1 MERIAVMS
9 DKTMGSERY
18 DIDREKVVR
27 FAVHQLM
34 ESQDWQEVQ
43 TALAENTYF
52 RGWIYQ
58 ESGGVEEEAIVII
71 QDVIREAESRI
82 GAERELKRL
91 SGGKCQ

>member
-1 MERIAVMS
+1 MS

-34 ESQDWQEVQ
+34 ESQAQDWQEVQ
-43 TALAENTYF
+43 TALAENTCF

-82 GAERELKRL
+82 GADLPY
-91 SGGKCQ
+91 